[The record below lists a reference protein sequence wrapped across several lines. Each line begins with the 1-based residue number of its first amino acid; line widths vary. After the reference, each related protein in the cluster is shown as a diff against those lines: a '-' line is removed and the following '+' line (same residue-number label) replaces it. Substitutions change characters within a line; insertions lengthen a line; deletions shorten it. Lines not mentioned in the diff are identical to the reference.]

1 VPAAR
6 HQAAEQ
12 GALGDLLIEMER
24 LRIELARDPVEATAD
39 PTPVYDEI
47 PGAERAGRVNMPFN
61 ANTSVHRRRPDGIP
75 APA

>member
-1 VPAAR
+1 
-6 HQAAEQ
+6 
-12 GALGDLLIEMER
+12 MER